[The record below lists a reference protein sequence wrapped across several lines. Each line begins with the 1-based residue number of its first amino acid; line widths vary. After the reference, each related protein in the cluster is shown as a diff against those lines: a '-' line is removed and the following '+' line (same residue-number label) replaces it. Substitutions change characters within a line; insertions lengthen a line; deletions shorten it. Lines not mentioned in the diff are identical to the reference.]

1 MKLKRV
7 FDVAASAW
15 GLAVLSPVLL
25 AMAAAVKLSSPGP
38 ALFGQ
43 VRVGKGGRPFTLYKF
58 RSMRAGS
65 DGMKITSSGDGRV
78 TGVGRFLRKTKLDEI
93 PELFNVLRGDM
104 SFVGPRPE
112 VPEYVERYRPEWRR
126 VLDVRPG
133 ITDPATIRF
142 RNEESILAEAE
153 DKDAYYVDAILPE
166 KLGLNLEYLEHA
178 GFTSD
183 LAVVFRTLAAIVV
196 R

>member
-1 MKLKRV
+1 
-7 FDVAASAW
+7 
-15 GLAVLSPVLL
+15 
-25 AMAAAVKLSSPGP
+25 
-38 ALFGQ
+38 
-43 VRVGKGGRPFTLYKF
+43 
-58 RSMRAGS
+58 MRAGS